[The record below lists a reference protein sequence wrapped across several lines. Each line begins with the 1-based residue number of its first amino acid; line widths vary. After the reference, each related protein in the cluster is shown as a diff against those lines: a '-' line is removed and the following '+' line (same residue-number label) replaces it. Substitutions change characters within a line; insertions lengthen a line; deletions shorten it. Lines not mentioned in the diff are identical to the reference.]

1 MSTATAHY
9 IPARREPL
17 WFVLVLAVLWLV
29 RKAMPKET
37 P

>member
-1 MSTATAHY
+1 MSPDTADH